1 MMPTMEPGWMV
12 MFTSS
17 SAVTDLRPCLKT
29 LWTLRNSI
37 PVPVRSPRGV
47 AGEAASGAADVPW
60 AIGVPSGLKG
70 VSRQAG
76 WWAGP
81 ASSAFSGL
89 GFLLLEFLLG
99 VVQALLRVIERPG
112 ECHGGG
118 HS

>member
-47 AGEAASGAADVPW
+47 AEPAVSGAADVPW
-60 AIGVPSGLKG
+60 AIGVPSGLKACLG
-70 VSRQAG
+70 RRVG
-76 WWAGP
+76 EP
-81 ASSAFSGL
+81 AMRDTPFGL
-89 GFLLLEFLLG
+89 GFT
-99 VVQALLRVIERPG
+99 AP
-112 ECHGGG
+112 
-118 HS
+118 